1 MRFDCFIYLFIY
13 LFFGSSLSPHH
24 DIEDRKKK
32 GNPKVIGKA
41 APKSCMGRS
50 ITAKC
55 KYEIKRKRLEGK
67 TANWESMHA
76 TDRKREI

>member
-1 MRFDCFIYLFIY
+1 MLLFFI
-13 LFFGSSLSPHH
+13 FFGSSLSPH
-24 DIEDRKKK
+24 DIGDRKKK
-32 GNPKVIGKA
+32 GNPKVIRKA
-41 APKSCMGRS
+41 APKSCMGGS